1 MKNVHANFFNV
12 IKREEF
18 LSLNSGLK
26 VFNLNINHI
35 IESSRRYKKTWTT
48 FYNKWNVDSEFYTPF
63 R

>member
-26 VFNLNINHI
+26 VCNLNINHI
-35 IESSRRYKKTWTT
+35 IESSRRYKK
-48 FYNKWNVDSEFYTPF
+48 NSDNLLQ
-63 R
+63 